1 MPVNGKKPK
10 KVVMKLC
17 WGSPLLQNGVA
28 GEAAALRPNQNWLS
42 EGGSMT
48 LTVDK
53 NELHDLSH
61 AANTSIIKLIRK
73 KMHMTKLKRQTLT
86 PNFHKHRKARCKILK
101 PVISLSVGS
110 KSVINKVMTI
120 SSSGEKN
127 NNDVGHNLQ
136 IEFGL
141 FGVRVSPVSF
151 YKASTKSLEI
161 RGYLK
166 N

>member
-1 MPVNGKKPK
+1 
-10 KVVMKLC
+10 
-17 WGSPLLQNGVA
+17 
-28 GEAAALRPNQNWLS
+28 
-42 EGGSMT
+42 
-48 LTVDK
+48 
-53 NELHDLSH
+53 
-61 AANTSIIKLIRK
+61 
-73 KMHMTKLKRQTLT
+73 MTKLRRTIY

-101 PVISLSVGS
+101 PVKSLSVGS

-120 SSSGEKN
+120 LSSGGKN

-166 N
+166 RIRNEVFANLFTTSVAQSMKWRKRAVIKFLCNLLSNEVKKQEINQSQSCAPGSSRDLSPVNLSL